1 MESSQAR
8 ACWSCCVVVVAELLV
23 RLKKRREARPSVFFA
38 FTVWCRDVRKVR
50 PLPCHPVEGCG
61 GCPVGALGST
71 SDGRCSSAGV
81 HLPVFICRCSSAGVY
96 LPVFIC
102 RCEGGGAGRSDPAAT
117 AGAHQ
122 VCCRGALPRCAAW
135 LPARARSCS
144 SGTQGRT
151 QRELPS
157 PWLGRCR
164 KARGSLLPG
173 VLKKYGLP
181 SSSRSTHVA
190 CTGRRKQ
197 RRTEEAFVFA

>member
-1 MESSQAR
+1 M
-8 ACWSCCVVVVAELLV
+8 
-23 RLKKRREARPSVFFA
+23 
-38 FTVWCRDVRKVR
+38 TVER
-50 PLPCHPVEGCG
+50 CG
-61 GCPVGALGST
+61 RCLATLSRGAVGAPWVRWARHQT
-71 SDGRCSSAGV
+71 AGV

-102 RCEGGGAGRSDPAAT
+102 RCSSAGVYLPVFICRCSSAGVHLPVFICRCEGGGAGRSDPAAA

-173 VLKKYGLP
+173 VLKKYGHP

>member
-122 VCCRGALPRCAAW
+122 VCCRGALPRCAAEVRCLAASQGQVVQLRHPGSNTTRHAISMAGS
-135 LPARARSCS
+135 LPQ
-144 SGTQGRT
+144 GTR
-151 QRELPS
+151 LPS
-157 PWLGRCR
+157 AWGAEEVWASFKFEEHSCCLHR
-164 KARGSLLPG
+164 
-173 VLKKYGLP
+173 
-181 SSSRSTHVA
+181 SSKTA
-190 CTGRRKQ
+190 PN
-197 RRTEEAFVFA
+197 